1 VSNLLFSAPEC
12 SSYSVSMNSC
22 LSLLRSH
29 FSCLGC
35 FVYRNCHKFDCI
47 WQLACQHRA
56 DHTSYFGCGLYFLIP
71 ELWYLRW
78 KMTFVAEIIRR
89 LSRHHSC
96 GHILCGSCL
105 YSATTTRQAA
115 CQPACPVCR
124 TPIPNLQFTS
134 MSIATRL
141 NPNRNLPLNVMNQ
154 YQPRSTIAGYDGAED
169 KWDPAR
175 SGVIGL
181 EIMTT
186 GDA

>member
-1 VSNLLFSAPEC
+1 MLSPQRSCRRPSPISQSLDYIDYDSFLPDFEDLLEDAGADSPPEKRKSTPSDMDDFEEQGPLLSEYMC
-12 SSYSVSMNSC
+12 PICYSPPQNAVVT
-22 LSLLRSH
+22 L
-29 FSCLGC
+29 
-35 FVYRNCHKFDCI
+35 
-47 WQLACQHRA
+47 
-56 DHTSYFGCGLYFLIP
+56 
-71 ELWYLRW
+71 
-78 KMTFVAEIIRR
+78 
-89 LSRHHSC
+89 C